1 MQWPA
6 PVGGGSSDRVERRV
20 TPKTP
25 SDPDPP
31 GTSEECKGLSRS
43 TWGPFSRRPGGIP
56 PCHRADGD
64 GVPSTNGLQS
74 AIILSDGQWPEADD
88 GKAGVMTRDEGKAV
102 RVVILELEGD
112 DYKNVYVRL
121 HEEARVVEIFTL
133 TAEGG
138 PGDLV
143 ATAPIDNTLIEWTEG
158 TEARYPAQR

>member
-1 MQWPA
+1 
-6 PVGGGSSDRVERRV
+6 
-20 TPKTP
+20 
-25 SDPDPP
+25 
-31 GTSEECKGLSRS
+31 
-43 TWGPFSRRPGGIP
+43 
-56 PCHRADGD
+56 
-64 GVPSTNGLQS
+64 
-74 AIILSDGQWPEADD
+74 
-88 GKAGVMTRDEGKAV
+88 MTRDEGKAV

-133 TAEGG
+133 TPEGG